1 MLVENISNMIWPL
14 KSNQLYIFSTNM
26 QEQFLGIL
34 PFIHLG
40 NYNKRAQIM
49 INQLELINSREDE
62 SKHNVAMFYE

>member
-1 MLVENISNMIWPL
+1 
-14 KSNQLYIFSTNM
+14 M

-34 PFIHLG
+34 PLIHLG
-40 NYNKRAQIM
+40 NYYKGAQIM